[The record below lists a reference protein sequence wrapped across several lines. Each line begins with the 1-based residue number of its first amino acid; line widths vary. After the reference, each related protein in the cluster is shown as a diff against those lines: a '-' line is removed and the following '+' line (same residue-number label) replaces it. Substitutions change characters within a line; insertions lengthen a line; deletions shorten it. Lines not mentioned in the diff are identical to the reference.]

1 MLDTQLALRGQLYA
15 TFCCKALFANPAAP
29 KPPKQGGGY
38 GTRGPLGTMIL
49 PPKESVRAEAAANV
63 VVPPAPPPKLP
74 VPVVPPRPL
83 PALPEHKFILP
94 KAMPPP
100 PPPPSF
106 PPLPPTL
113 SYGPLQPPEFYPK
126 RASHP
131 YLKPKATTRY
141 PFREVSRAT

>member
-15 TFCCKALFANPAAP
+15 DYCCKALFANPAAA
-29 KPPKQGGGY
+29 KPPKRVGGY

-113 SYGPLQPPEFYPK
+113 SYLLPKKGFTPVLKTESYVTLPFPGGLQG
-126 RASHP
+126 
-131 YLKPKATTRY
+131 YL
-141 PFREVSRAT
+141 S